1 MTRSMEK
8 KQMWEWVRST
18 FMNRTQSAVGSPSSE
33 SIWLDENRRVDRI
46 EPGAVNAAI
55 NFYKKGGTFALKPE
69 SSGTQ
74 EGDVARRQMK
84 IASIEYAVD
93 QLFTRAGY

>member
-1 MTRSMEK
+1 M
-8 KQMWEWVRST
+8 
-18 FMNRTQSAVGSPSSE
+18 
-33 SIWLDENRRVDRI
+33 
-46 EPGAVNAAI
+46 NAAI
-55 NFYKKGGTFALKPE
+55 NFYKEGGTFALKPE